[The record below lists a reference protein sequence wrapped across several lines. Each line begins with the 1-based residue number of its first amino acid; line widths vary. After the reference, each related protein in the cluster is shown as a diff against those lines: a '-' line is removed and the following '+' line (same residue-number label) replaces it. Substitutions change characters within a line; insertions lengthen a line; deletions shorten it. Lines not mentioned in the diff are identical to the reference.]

1 MLQDVLINLKQNTQ
15 NSKKSNLFTIF
26 HIFKTPTCIC
36 WSFFILNLFQDLIK
50 FNNIGVTFQV
60 KLSTISFLHP
70 SENNAVSIA
79 KTTVLPTV
87 LKH

>member
-1 MLQDVLINLKQNTQ
+1 MYLLE
-15 NSKKSNLFTIF
+15 
-26 HIFKTPTCIC
+26 
-36 WSFFILNLFQDLIK
+36 FFVVLNLFQDLIK
-50 FNNIGVTFQV
+50 FKFNNMGVTFQV

-70 SENNAVSIA
+70 SEKNAVSIA